1 MKLGGIAAFVASVVI
16 GMPVGIVLLLGGDTC
31 DGAGAGPAPSAA
43 AANGIPA
50 NYLALYQAAGRDY
63 GIPWNLIAAIGSI
76 ETDHG
81 RSTAPGVS
89 SGQNFHGCCAGPMQF
104 HNDYG
109 RGGGTWGAYAVD
121 GNRDGNKNIYDPRD
135 AIPSAGNYLK
145 ASGAPGDLHRA
156 IFAYNHSEA
165 YVQSVLAKMR
175 EYAGSAPSAS
185 RAASTTTTTSTSTST
200 TADPAAGTGLPT
212 GGCADL
218 GGLTAGS
225 GDSSFTIAPGANAA
239 GRPLS
244 PALTTL
250 IGRMATFYDGTLVVT
265 TGTNHD
271 QFTTSGNV
279 SDHFTGNGA
288 DFGMVLNG
296 GTDDG
301 PVGDAI
307 AASAFLAAGLPRDVA
322 ISRARAG
329 GAQTIVS
336 NGLRIQIIWKID
348 TPSVGNHHN
357 HVHVGIGAA

>member
-1 MKLGGIAAFVASVVI
+1 MKLSSLATLVASVVI
-16 GMPVGIVLLLGGDTC
+16 GLPVGIVLLLGGDEPC
-31 DGAGAGPAPSAA
+31 ASGAGPAPSAA

-50 NYLALYQAAGRDY
+50 NYLALYQAAGSQY

-121 GNRDGNKNIYDPRD
+121 GNRDGTKNIYDPRD

-145 ASGAPGDLHRA
+145 QSGAPGDLHRA

-185 RAASTTTTTSTSTST
+185 AAATTTTTTST
-200 TADPAAGTGLPT
+200 TANASLDAGALSGS
-212 GGCADL
+212 CADL
-218 GGLTAGS
+218 GGLTAGT
-225 GDSSFTIAPGANAA
+225 GDGRFTIAPGANAP
-239 GRPLS
+239 GRPITPQL
-244 PALTTL
+244 AAF
-250 IGRMATFYDGTLVVT
+250 IGAMATFYDGTIVMT

-271 QFTTSGNV
+271 KYTKSGNV
-279 SDHFTGNGA
+279 SDHYSGNGA
-288 DFGMVLNG
+288 DFGMVANG

-307 AASAFLAAGLPRDVA
+307 AASAFLAAGLPRDEA
-322 ISRARAG
+322 IRRARAG

-336 NGLRIQIIWKID
+336 NGLRIQIIWKSD
-348 TPSVGNHHN
+348 VGGNHHN
-357 HVHVGIGAA
+357 HVHVGIGS

>member
-1 MKLGGIAAFVASVVI
+1 MKIGSIAAVLASVVI
-16 GMPVGIVLLLGGDTC
+16 GLPVGIVLLLGGDTPC
-31 DGAGAGPAPSAA
+31 DAGGSGPAPSAA

-50 NYLALYQAAGRDY
+50 NYLALYQAAGQSY

-104 HNDYG
+104 HNDFG
-109 RGGGTWGAYAVD
+109 RGGGTWGAYGVD
-121 GNRDGNKNIYDPRD
+121 GNRDGTKNIYDPRD
-135 AIPSAGNYLK
+135 AIPSAANYLR

-175 EYAGSAPSAS
+175 EYAGSAPSS
-185 RAASTTTTTSTSTST
+185 AAAAATTSTTST
-200 TADPAAGTGLPT
+200 TPGADLTGGVPT

-218 GGLTAGS
+218 GGLTAGT
-225 GDSSFTIAPGANAA
+225 GDSSFTIAAGANAA
-239 GRPLS
+239 GRPLTRI
-244 PALTTL
+244 LTAF
-250 IGRMATFYDGTLVVT
+250 IGRMATFYDGELVVT

-271 QFTTSGNV
+271 KYTTTGNV
-279 SDHFTGNGA
+279 SAHYSGNGA
-288 DFGMVLNG
+288 DFGMVANG

-329 GAQTIVS
+329 GSQTVVS
-336 NGLRIQIIWKID
+336 NGLAIQIIWKSD
-348 TPSVGNHHN
+348 VGGNHHN
-357 HVHVGIGAA
+357 HVHVGIGTA